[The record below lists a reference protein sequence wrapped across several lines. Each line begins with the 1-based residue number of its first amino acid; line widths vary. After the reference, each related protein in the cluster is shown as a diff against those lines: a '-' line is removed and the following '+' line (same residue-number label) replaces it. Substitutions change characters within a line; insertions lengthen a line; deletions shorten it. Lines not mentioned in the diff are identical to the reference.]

1 MLKNKI
7 NWLLILQGWAMLWV
21 VVGHAFLGKYRGGPE
36 WETLLCNFAYSF
48 HMQLFMLVSGYLFY
62 MTRMAPVQPSGG
74 GNLWQYKDVV
84 IDKMKRLLLPGVV
97 FTIIAFVIKLA
108 VPGEVNRQ
116 TGLNIRE
123 IVHWILYPYDNPFRE
138 MWFIATLFIFFLF
151 TPLWKVVTKNSYTM
165 WVMVFILAL
174 LYFVRPETQFLSIN
188 KVCMHAVWFYMGI
201 ILSKTD
207 VVEKEISRHTWMV
220 LLAGVVIYAIGL
232 STHKVLLTVGGITFS
247 IALAM
252 LLDRYLPKMFFT
264 FRNYTYQI
272 FLIGIFAQMFVKI
285 LYRHISMPYV
295 AAYILCILMGLYVP
309 VIVSKLI
316 EKINW
321 KPLSLCVGLKP
332 IKK

>member
-1 MLKNKI
+1 MLKRKKI
-7 NWLLILQGWAMLWV
+7 NWLLVLQAWAMLWV

-62 MTRMAPVQPSGG
+62 MTRMAPNRPSG
-74 GNLWQYKDVV
+74 GNLWQYKDIV
-84 IDKMKRLLLPGVV
+84 IDKMKRLLLPGIV
-97 FTIIAFVIKLA
+97 FTIIAFVIKVA

-116 TGLNIRE
+116 TGFNMQE
-123 IVHWILYPYDNPFRE
+123 IVHWIFYPYDNPFRE

-151 TPLWKVVTKNSYTM
+151 TPLWRVVIKNIYTM
-165 WVMVFILAL
+165 WVTVFILAL

-188 KVCMHAVWFYMGI
+188 KVCMHAIWFYMGI
-201 ILSKTD
+201 IISKAD
-207 VVEKEISRHTWMV
+207 VVEKEISQHTWMV

-232 STHKVLLTVGGITFS
+232 FTHKVLLTIGGITFS

-252 LLDRYLPKMFFT
+252 LLDKYIPKIFFT

-272 FLIGIFAQMFVKI
+272 FLMGIFAQMFVKI

-332 IKK
+332 VKK